1 LLLNG
6 NRLNHSTA
14 KIVLSSQARRM
25 PAHLALVAPVHPKV
39 MPVIL
44 HDKDY
49 DRWLSAPWEN
59 LKELVAPYP
68 SQLMDASSQAEQE
81 GNMLRPYIGVR
92 GSGPFAISEY
102 CPR

>member
-1 LLLNG
+1 
-6 NRLNHSTA
+6 
-14 KIVLSSQARRM
+14 M

-59 LKELVAPYP
+59 LRELVAPYT
-68 SQLMDASSQAEQE
+68 SQLMGVSSQAEQE
-81 GNMLRPYIGVR
+81 GNMPRPCVGVR